1 MIYCACALGVKGTCA
16 IAIKKRLLFSIL
28 RTLKVEFE
36 LYNSAF
42 LRI

>member
-1 MIYCACALGVKGTCA
+1 MCESDKAKVVIQF
-16 IAIKKRLLFSIL
+16 I